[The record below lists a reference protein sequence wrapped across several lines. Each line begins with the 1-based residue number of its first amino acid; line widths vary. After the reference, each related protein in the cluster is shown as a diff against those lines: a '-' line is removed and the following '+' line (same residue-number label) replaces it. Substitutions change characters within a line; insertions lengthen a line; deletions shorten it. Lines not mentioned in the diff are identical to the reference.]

1 MADPSSPDQPTLA
14 PATKK
19 GKQAAPAASPPPS
32 EAPTLAPDRPGPPT
46 GETVA
51 GAARETLSQEASL
64 VGLEFEDFVLLEEL
78 GRGGMGVVYKARQKS
93 LDRLV
98 AVKLL
103 RGDHFANPAL
113 QARFLAE
120 ARAAAGLSHPNIVSI
135 YQVGQCR
142 AGQYFAMEF
151 IDGQDLEQLT
161 ARDGRARPMPVS
173 WAVSV
178 LIPVAQAVAFAH
190 SRGIVHRD
198 LKPANVMIDVHK
210 RPLVLDFGVAKVL
223 GRSTG
228 LTAHGAILG
237 TPAYMAPEQAG
248 DDPEKVGPH
257 SDVYSLGAILYRLLT
272 GRPTYTSQSPLL
284 TLLQVIAPEMPAP
297 VRQLRPEVPEGLE
310 QVVMKCLAKSPAQRY
325 PSAKAV
331 ALALAQEL
339 TRLRAPPAAPAPAPE
354 APAAARERLAP
365 QAPEITLVV
374 EKTGK
379 QIRLK
384 KAVTMLGRSADC
396 EVRFKAADISKQHCR
411 ITTRDGAA
419 VVEDLCSA
427 NGTFVNGQAIRSAV
441 LKDGDV
447 LRVGN
452 HCFKVRLLKSET

>member
-1 MADPSSPDQPTLA
+1 MPDRSSPEQPTLA
-14 PATKK
+14 PAAEK
-19 GKQAAPAASPPPS
+19 GKQAPPAASPPPS
-32 EAPTLAPDRPGPPT
+32 EAPTLAPDGPGPPPS
-46 GETVA
+46 ETVA
-51 GAARETLSQEASL
+51 GAARETMAQQASL

-98 AVKLL
+98 ALKLL
-103 RGDHFANPAL
+103 RGDHFSKPTL

-135 YQVGQCR
+135 YQVGQCP

-151 IDGQDLEQLT
+151 IDGPDLEELT

-173 WAVSV
+173 WAVSIM
-178 LIPVAQAVAFAH
+178 IPVAQAVAFAH
-190 SRGIVHRD
+190 TRGIVHRD
-198 LKPANVMIDVHK
+198 LKPANIMIDVHK
-210 RPLVLDFGVAKVL
+210 RPLVMDFGIAKVI

-228 LTAHGAILG
+228 LTVQGAILG

-272 GRPTYTSQSPLL
+272 GRPTYTAQSPLL

-339 TRLRAPPAAPAPAPE
+339 TRLRAQPAAPAAAPE
-354 APAAARERLAP
+354 APAPAKERPVP
-365 QAPEITLVV
+365 QAPEIMLVV
-374 EKTGK
+374 EKTGRE
-379 QIRLK
+379 IRLK
-384 KAVTMLGRSADC
+384 KPVNMLGRSAGC
-396 EVRFKAADISKQHCR
+396 EVRFKAADVSKQHCR
-411 ITTRDGAA
+411 IALRDGT
-419 VVEDLCSA
+419 VMVEDLCSA

-452 HCFKVRLLKSET
+452 HSFRVRLLKSAT